1 MVTIDEAQEMLDD
14 IAEGLPPEFFREL
27 NGGIVLLD
35 DAKLSP
41 HARNNDL
48 WILGEYQHGGMM
60 GRLIKIYYGSF
71 ALMFSHYSHEQFEEQ
86 LRDTLLHEF
95 THHLESLAGE
105 RGLEIWDQD
114 QLKKYLLRVDNK
126 TKVE

>member
-1 MVTIDEAQEMLDD
+1 MVTIDEAQKMLDD
-14 IAEGLPPEFFREL
+14 IAEGLPSEFFREL

-71 ALMFSHYSHEQFEEQ
+71 ALMFSHYSRDQFEEQ
-86 LRDTLLHEF
+86 LRETLLHEF

>member
-1 MVTIDEAQEMLDD
+1 MVTIDEAQEMLDR
-14 IAEGLPPEFFREL
+14 IAESLPPAFFRDL
-27 NGGIVLLD
+27 NGGIALIE

-41 HARNNDL
+41 HAVKNDL

-71 ALMFSHYSHEQFEEQ
+71 AMMFSNYTHEQFEDR
-86 LRDTLLHEF
+86 LRETLLHEF

-105 RGLEIWDQD
+105 RGLEIWDEE
-114 QLKKYLLRVDNK
+114 QLAKYFRRQGRSGK
-126 TKVE
+126 